1 MSSQPGSITHLLV
14 AHRQGDPEALDQLL
28 PLVHQRL
35 ERLARYQIRSL
46 KPGQTLDTVALVNEA
61 YIEMVDETAIEWQSR
76 AHFFGIT
83 SRAMRRIVVDH
94 LRRRFSQKR
103 GAGKVSVDVD
113 PDLLGVEDKAEL
125 ILGVHRALEKLS
137 FLEPRLVQVVEC
149 RFFVGMTEDEIA
161 AALGTSVRTI
171 QRDWKRARA
180 WLQKTLAE
188 ASIGEGSEDS

>member
-1 MSSQPGSITHLLV
+1 MTSDADPITRLLV
-14 AHRQGDPEALDQLL
+14 AHHAGDPEALEQLL

-35 ERLARYQIRSL
+35 LRLARHQRRSL
-46 KPGQTLDTVALVNEA
+46 RPGQTLDTVALVNEA
-61 YIEMVDETAIEWQSR
+61 YLEMAEETGIEWQSR

-83 SRAMRRIVVDH
+83 SRSMRRIVVDH

-103 GAGKVSVDVD
+103 GAGKVAIDVD
-113 PDLLGVEDKAEL
+113 PDQLGVEDKAEL
-125 ILGVHRALEKLS
+125 ILAVHRALDSLS

-161 AALGTSVRTI
+161 VALGTSVRTV

-180 WLQKTLAE
+180 WLHKALAD
-188 ASIGEGSEDS
+188 EDS